1 MDSLVWIGKVTQVFP
16 IEGAERIESLE
27 VHCGRGGKWRGTAV
41 KGQFQAG
48 DLCQVYL
55 QDSLVP
61 PTPELAFM
69 EKYHWRVGMRRFL
82 GVPSEVLIT
91 AQTVPGNEGDD
102 VTEAAGVTKYEKPI
116 PITMRGEVWGGFP
129 SFIPK
134 TEEPNFQ
141 AVPEMVEALR
151 QRPFYSTIKCD
162 GSSATI
168 YRRGDHFGCC
178 SRNLE
183 LKDTPNNVIWQ
194 LAHRYNLPDTLP
206 DGWAIQ
212 LEIVGPGIQG
222 NPMGLKQVDVRLF
235 SLYDLEARRY
245 LGGAAVKEAAEQL
258 QLPMVEVV
266 DWGRPFAFNDD
277 EELRRYAEG
286 LYANGR
292 QREGVV
298 IRPLEEM
305 LVNGL
310 RLSFKVVNLLYKEAK

>member
-1 MDSLVWIGKVTQVFP
+1 MDGLVWIGKVTQVFP

-27 VHCGRGGKWRGTAV
+27 VYCGRGGRWRGTAV
-41 KGQFQAG
+41 KGQFQVG

-61 PTPELAFM
+61 QTPELAFM

-91 AQTVPGNEGDD
+91 TQTVPGGEGDD

-116 PITMRGEVWGGFP
+116 PITMRGEVRGGFP

-141 AVPEMVEALR
+141 AAPEMVEALR
-151 QRPFYSTIKCD
+151 QRPFYSTVKCD

-183 LKDTPNNVIWQ
+183 LKDTPNNVVWQ
-194 LAHRYNLPDTLP
+194 LAHRYHLPDTLP

-212 LEIVGPGIQG
+212 LEVVGPGIQG

-245 LGGAAVKEAAEQL
+245 LGGAEVKEAAQQL

-266 DWGRPFAFNDD
+266 DWGRPFEFRDD

-286 LYANGR
+286 LYPNGR

-298 IRPLEEM
+298 IRPLEETA
-305 LVNGL
+305 VDGR